1 MQQLS
6 EEGTVNI
13 PMLYGGKP
21 ELTLDSHSYPPE
33 PAHLTKKLLSLST
46 CLSQGFR
53 TSRAG
58 EDVVSRKQRGST
70 SPARHSYDYSD
81 GKDLTDDPESVVLNP
96 GCTSESLKELFE
108 KY

>member
-46 CLSQGFR
+46 CLSQG
-53 TSRAG
+53 
-58 EDVVSRKQRGST
+58 ST
-70 SPARHSYDYSD
+70 LYI
-81 GKDLTDDPESVVLNP
+81 
-96 GCTSESLKELFE
+96 
-108 KY
+108 